1 MGGAE
6 SKPPL
11 RRKDNQPY
19 LNITG
24 GAAPSLT
31 AGSTRTINPV
41 VVMMIYLTTVNF
53 CDDKDPN
60 EKRKKN
66 WENIV
71 DKARL
76 GN

>member
-6 SKPPL
+6 SKPGL
-11 RRKDNQPY
+11 RREGNQPY

-24 GAAPSLT
+24 GAAPDLT
-31 AGSTRTINPV
+31 AGSTGTINPV
-41 VVMMIYLTTVNF
+41 VVMMIYLTTVKF

-66 WENIV
+66 CQNIM

>member
-1 MGGAE
+1 
-6 SKPPL
+6 
-11 RRKDNQPY
+11 
-19 LNITG
+19 
-24 GAAPSLT
+24 
-31 AGSTRTINPV
+31 
-41 VVMMIYLTTVNF
+41 MMIYLTTVKF

-66 WENIV
+66 CQNIM